1 MNSNKQILFALMMV
15 ACSQVAQA
23 AEWSLTSTLNPSA
36 TYDDNVFLRENA
48 QSSTHYAMSPTI
60 TGSRTV
66 ENSDISLSLGYQ
78 IDRYTSLP
86 SINDTEN
93 PFIRLNSYYNA
104 ERSQYGLSAS
114 YVESTSRSTA
124 LLETGDF
131 ATQSIYR
138 SRTISPSYSYQL
150 TERDSLSL
158 NGSYSERLSSSTQLS
173 DTETKSISAGWQR
186 QLSERLSAGVT
197 AAIYNYKSDGL
208 TLLTDDDDYNL
219 STTFNYALSELWN
232 ISGAVGLRKLKGQ
245 RKSVTIGITTNDNSS
260 GTTLDFSA
268 IRTDDINS
276 YSITASRALI
286 PTGRGDVNQNDSL
299 SVSWAHHIS
308 DQLTANLVG
317 SYYQSTS
324 AIDNSNNKRKN
335 INISPS
341 LRWQLER
348 NLSLNVNYT
357 YRKQTQ
363 DSGFSADSNAIGVT
377 LNYNW
382 DGIRISR

>member
-1 MNSNKQILFALMMV
+1 MNINKQVLFALMMTTYV
-15 ACSQVAQA
+15 QVGQA

-36 TYDDNVFLRENA
+36 TYDDNIFLTQNA
-48 QSSTHYAMSPTI
+48 QSSIHYTMSPTI

-66 ENSDISLSLGYQ
+66 ENSNVSLSLGYQ

-93 PFIRLNSYYNA
+93 PFIRLNSFYTA

-114 YVESTSRSTA
+114 YVEATSRSTA

-138 SRTISPSYSYQL
+138 TRAISPSYSYQL

-158 NGSYSERLSSSTQLS
+158 NGSYSERLSSSTQFS
-173 DTETKSISAGWQR
+173 DIETKSISAGWQR
-186 QLSERLSAGVT
+186 QFSERLSAGLTV
-197 AAIYNYKSDGL
+197 AMYNYKSDGL
-208 TLLTDDDDYNL
+208 TLLTDDDDYNV
-219 STTFNYALSELWN
+219 STTFNYALSELWS

-245 RKSVTIGITTNDNSS
+245 RQSIITGITTNDTSS

-268 IRTDDINS
+268 IKTDDINS

-286 PTGRGDVNQNDSL
+286 PTGRGDVNQNDS
-299 SVSWAHHIS
+299 IS
-308 DQLTANLVG
+308 ARWSHSISEQLTANLSG
-317 SYYQSTS
+317 GYYQSTS
-324 AIDNSNNKRKN
+324 AFDNNNTKRKN

-348 NLSLNVNYT
+348 NLSLNVHYT

>member
-1 MNSNKQILFALMMV
+1 L
-15 ACSQVAQA
+15 
-23 AEWSLTSTLNPSA
+23 
-36 TYDDNVFLRENA
+36 
-48 QSSTHYAMSPTI
+48 
-60 TGSRTV
+60 
-66 ENSDISLSLGYQ
+66 SLSG
-78 IDRYTSLP
+78 T
-86 SINDTEN
+86 
-93 PFIRLNSYYNA
+93 
-104 ERSQYGLSAS
+104 
-114 YVESTSRSTA
+114 
-124 LLETGDF
+124 
-131 ATQSIYR
+131 
-138 SRTISPSYSYQL
+138 
-150 TERDSLSL
+150 
-158 NGSYSERLSSSTQLS
+158 YSERLSSSTQLS

-186 QLSERLSAGVT
+186 QFSERLTAGVT

-219 STTFNYALSELWN
+219 STTFNYALSELWG
-232 ISGAVGLRKLKGQ
+232 ISGALGLRKLKGQ
-245 RKSVTIGITTNDNSS
+245 RKSVTTGITTNDNSS

-299 SVSWAHHIS
+299 SVSWSHQIS

-317 SYYQSTS
+317 GYYQSTS

-348 NLSLNVNYT
+348 NLSLNVHYT